1 MLRGVLN
8 YPLSIIHYPF
18 SMQLLIY
25 TPKITNRLRYTFELV
40 FNELLG
46 VDFKL
51 ISNFEEF
58 GTIDQPKINYGDKQ
72 LKKVPYIKAV
82 DLLFERNIKEQK
94 IEVDA
99 KGEVPLLFLTQDE
112 HSDLKFDPFAA
123 IFYMVS
129 RYEEYLPFKGDR
141 FGRFSA
147 ENSIAFKYNFLE
159 KPVVNLWVHQLK
171 NILTAYYPA
180 LEFENPKC
188 QIIPT
193 VDVDIA
199 YAYKNK
205 GFLRNTGSYI
215 NELSRLNF
223 SRLRERTA
231 VLSGI
236 VADPFDTFDYIRNQF
251 KKYKQ
256 KAYYFFLVGD
266 YGMHDKNTS
275 LEQIEFRSLI
285 KNIADLYHVG
295 LHPSFGSNRD
305 KAIVEKEQIR
315 LENVIR
321 RRISKSRQHYILIK
335 LPDTYENLIDLEIEE
350 DHSMGYADHVGFR
363 AGICNPFNF
372 YNLKWDIKTILK
384 IVPFVMMDV
393 TLKNYQ
399 SLEIETAIQK
409 SKELINTI
417 KNNQGT
423 CTFIWHNN
431 SLSEREGWAGWRKV
445 FEAQL
450 RLIQS

>member
-1 MLRGVLN
+1 VE
-8 YPLSIIHYPF
+8 
-18 SMQLLIY
+18 LLIY

-40 FNELLG
+40 FNDLLG
-46 VDFKL
+46 IEFKL

-82 DLLFERNIKEQK
+82 ELLFERNIKEQK

-99 KGEVPLLFLTQDE
+99 TGEVPLLFLTADE

-159 KPVVNLWVHQLK
+159 KPVVNLWINQLK
-171 NILTAYYPA
+171 KILTAYYPG
-180 LEFENPKC
+180 LEFTTPKYK
-188 QIIPT
+188 ITPT
-193 VDVDIA
+193 IDVDIA

-215 NELSRLNF
+215 YELSRFNF
-223 SRLRERTA
+223 SRIQERTA
-231 VLSGI
+231 VLSGVI
-236 VADPFDTFDYIRNQF
+236 PDPFDTFNYLHTQF
-251 KKYKQ
+251 KKYKH
-256 KAYYFFLVGD
+256 KAYYFFLVGN
-266 YGMHDKNTS
+266 YGIHDKNTS
-275 LEQIEFRSLI
+275 LEQVEFKSLI
-285 KNIADLYHVG
+285 KNIADQYHVG

-315 LENVIR
+315 LEEVLKR
-321 RRISKSRQHYILIK
+321 RLSKSRQHYIMIK
-335 LPDTYENLIDLEIEE
+335 WPNTFENLIELEIEE
-350 DHSMGYADHVGFR
+350 DHSMGYPDHVGFR
-363 AGICNPFNF
+363 AGICNPFYF
-372 YNLKWDIKTILK
+372 YNLKWDIKTVLK
-384 IVPFVMMDV
+384 MVPFTMMDV
-393 TLKNYQ
+393 TLKHY
-399 SLEIETAIQK
+399 LEYDTETAIQK

-417 KNNQGT
+417 KNNHGN

-431 SLSEREGWAGWRKV
+431 SLSEREGWDGWRKV

-450 RLIQS
+450 RFIQK